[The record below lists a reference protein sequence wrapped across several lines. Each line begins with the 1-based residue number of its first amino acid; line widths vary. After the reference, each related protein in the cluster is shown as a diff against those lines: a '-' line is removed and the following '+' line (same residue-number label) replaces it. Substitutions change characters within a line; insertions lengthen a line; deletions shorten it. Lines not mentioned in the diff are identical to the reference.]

1 MAKLRL
7 MSQNQ
12 WNFTHNNDVWEKL
25 GLDCSAEVRMRG
37 HAQVFEEL
45 MPDVVGGQE
54 VNIQMY
60 YELSLN
66 LQLRNLPY
74 TLLWG
79 YMTPIIYRADKL
91 ELLDTVHYT
100 YPAEMEGFPGIYND
114 YRSKSFT
121 LAVFRCKENGKV
133 FIFTTTHLWWQNGK
147 DPNCGWYTEGSDT
160 VRKLQV
166 GMAMDMIDEYQK
178 KYDGCPVFFVGDL
191 NADYNS
197 EAVQYAMN
205 ERGYSPAH
213 NIATEFVHEGVGYND
228 CKPSHVGKW
237 WDAPFEESID
247 HILVRDYEGIN
258 IKRFDRYTPDY
269 YVYLSDH
276 APAFVDIEF

>member
-1 MAKLRL
+1 MTKLRI

-12 WNFTHNNDVWEKL
+12 WNFTSNNDVWEKM
-25 GLDCSAEVRMRG
+25 GLDCSAEERMKG
-37 HAQVFEEL
+37 HARVIEEL
-45 MPDVVGGQE
+45 MPDVLGGQE

-66 LQLRNLPY
+66 LQERNLPY
-74 TLLWG
+74 TILWG

-100 YPAEMEGFPGIYND
+100 YPVEMEGFAGKFND

-133 FIFTTTHLWWQNGK
+133 FIFTTTHLWWQNGT
-147 DPNCGWYTEGSDT
+147 DPDCGWYTEGSDT

-166 GMAMDMIDEYQK
+166 EMAMNMIDEYQK
-178 KYDGCPVFFVGDL
+178 KYDGCPIFFVGDL
-191 NADYNS
+191 NTGYNS
-197 EAVQYAMN
+197 EAVQYALN
-205 ERGYSPAH
+205 ERGYSHAH
-213 NIATEFVHEGVGYND
+213 DIATEFVHQGVGYND

-237 WDAPFEESID
+237 QDAPFEESID

-276 APAFVDIEF
+276 APVFVDIEF